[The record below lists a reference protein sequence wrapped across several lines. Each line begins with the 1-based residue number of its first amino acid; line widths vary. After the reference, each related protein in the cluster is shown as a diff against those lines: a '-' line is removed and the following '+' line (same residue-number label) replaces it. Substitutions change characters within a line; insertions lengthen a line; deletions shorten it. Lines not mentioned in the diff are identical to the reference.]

1 VAGEFTAIGRA
12 TRQVKNVPVRPRQRV
27 HWQRYARTEQGHG
40 YRLALY
46 RAGKPMQNGFIESF
60 NGRMRAELLDETYSS
75 NDARQDRQ
83 LIADA
88 AELDNWIL

>member
-1 VAGEFTAIGRA
+1 
-12 TRQVKNVPVRPRQRV
+12 
-27 HWQRYARTEQGHG
+27 
-40 YRLALY
+40 
-46 RAGKPMQNGFIESF
+46 MQNGFIESF